1 HAATA
6 YAERKGYDGVI
17 CGHIHVPAERHFNNT
32 HYLNTGDW
40 QDSCSAII
48 EHENG
53 DWELLD
59 VPSWLNSQASIKQ
72 LKPRVA

>member
-1 HAATA
+1 
-6 YAERKGYDGVI
+6 
-17 CGHIHVPAERHFNNT
+17 
-32 HYLNTGDW
+32 
-40 QDSCSAII
+40 SCSAII